1 MPKMPQ
7 NSRLSD
13 LKKNLQLLYE
23 KLAGME
29 RSRITAYDAEAKISI
44 EMRIREEILPD
55 IRRYEAEYWQ
65 VLYQEFN
72 TLSIDEIDAN
82 DVIIEV
88 TQTIEQITKHRFNG
102 YPDEIIHL
110 LIEIRDKLRE
120 PEKSSTAKLKATL
133 PLFPPFVSYE
143 IEFGTQGILQQ
154 FFPTF
159 SRLLDKTKKK

>member
-1 MPKMPQ
+1 MLQ
-7 NSRLSD
+7 NSRLLD

-23 KLAGME
+23 KLAAME

-44 EMRIREEILPD
+44 GMRIREEILPD
-55 IRRYEAEYWQ
+55 IRRYEADYWQ
-65 VLYQEFN
+65 VLSQEFN
-72 TLSIDEIDAN
+72 ALSIDEIDAN
-82 DVIIEV
+82 DVIIEMARI
-88 TQTIEQITKHRFNG
+88 IEQITKHQSNG

-110 LIEIRDKLRE
+110 LTEVRDKLRE

-133 PLFPPFVSYE
+133 PLLPPFVSYE

-159 SRLLDKTKKK
+159 SRLLDKTRKK

>member
-1 MPKMPQ
+1 MPQ
-7 NSRLSD
+7 NSRLID
-13 LKKNLQLLYE
+13 LNKNLQLLYE
-23 KLAGME
+23 KLAAME

-44 EMRIREEILPD
+44 DMRIREEILPD
-55 IRRYEAEYWQ
+55 IHRYEAEYWQ
-65 VLYQEFN
+65 VLSQEIN

-88 TQTIEQITKHRFNG
+88 TQTIDQITIYQSDK
-102 YPDEIIHL
+102 YPDEVVNA

-120 PEKSSTAKLKATL
+120 PKKSSTAKLKATI
-133 PLFPPFVSYE
+133 PLIPPFVSYE

-159 SRLLDKTKKK
+159 SRLLSKARKK